1 MRILSMRYTIHILES
16 EMLNHNVKRFR
27 TDKPDGFAFEPG
39 QATELSLPR
48 EKDLADDKHPFTF
61 TSLPEDS
68 WLEFTIKIYP
78 EHEGLTDRLR
88 KYGKGDVF
96 EIGDAW
102 GAITYKG
109 PGLFLAGG
117 AGVTPFLAILRKLDE
132 QGELDGNALWF
143 SNKKSEDIFLADELR
158 ARLGDNPKNRHDR
171 KPKWTEKNDKGRW
184 RSYDYEELIKR
195 DKINLDIFW
204 LKDEALEESANL
216 PPPEAI
222 AAEIVEDLEAALEQ
236 FAEIANDLKK

>member
-27 TDKPDGFAFEPG
+27 TDKPGGFAFEPG

-117 AGVTPFLAILRKLDE
+117 AGVTPFLAILRQLDE

-158 ARLGDNPKNRHDR
+158 ARLGDNL
-171 KPKWTEKNDKGRW
+171 
-184 RSYDYEELIKR
+184 ELILTEEKGPNFGRIDR
-195 DKINLDIFW
+195 DRLADGVGDPGQYYYICGP
-204 LKDEALEESANL
+204 DEMVSELA
-216 PPPEAI
+216 
-222 AAEIVEDLEAALEQ
+222 EDLKSLDVPEDHIVTE
-236 FAEIANDLKK
+236 DL

>member
-1 MRILSMRYTIHILES
+1 
-16 EMLNHNVKRFR
+16 MLNHNVKRFR
-27 TDKPDGFAFEPG
+27 TDKPDGFTFEPG

-143 SNKKSEDIFLADELR
+143 SNKKSEDVFLADELR

-171 KPKWTEKNDKGRW
+171 KPTWTEKNDKGRW